1 MRSTMTNEATE
12 IIEAL
17 GGSGKVAEL
26 CDITVGAVS
35 QWKADGR
42 IPSARLMYLKAVRP
56 KVFKQLSI
64 VKTARA
70 A

>member
-12 IIEAL
+12 IIDAL

-26 CDITVGAVS
+26 CHVTVGAVS
-35 QWKADGR
+35 QWKKNGNG
-42 IPSARLMYLKAVRP
+42 IPPARLMYLKAVRP
-56 KVFKQLSI
+56 KVFKRLEQMR
-64 VKTARA
+64 KA